1 MSFFFLIVSKIT
13 DYPVKEIL
21 RFLFKVYSGV
31 IILKDFDSSPLLAE
45 VGQDL
50 SLFCNYQVLITHLS
64 KDDRVYDDDQV
75 MGDSLYSIKW
85 YRDDSEFF
93 RYIPKGLKIHL

>member
-1 MSFFFLIVSKIT
+1 MYLKFRIIPAVLFLPHCKLNHGLSSKK
-13 DYPVKEIL
+13 YFKV
-21 RFLFKVYSGV
+21 LFKVYSGV

-64 KDDRVYDDDQV
+64 KDV
-75 MGDSLYSIKW
+75 
-85 YRDDSEFF
+85 
-93 RYIPKGLKIHL
+93 

>member
-1 MSFFFLIVSKIT
+1 M
-13 DYPVKEIL
+13 
-21 RFLFKVYSGV
+21 
-31 IILKDFDSSPLLAE
+31 KDLDSSPLLAE

-50 SLFCNYQVLITHLS
+50 SLFCNYQVLITHLT
-64 KDDRVYDDDQV
+64 KDDRVYDDQV

-93 RYIPKGLKIHL
+93 RYIPKGLKMFTFVMIKTCNFVLYHRVPSLHYIPRCWTQH